1 MIENTS
7 LTGSFM
13 KVLNLNRFTREP
25 ENQQSRSFKEEV
37 RKENSEATSLEDGE
51 QRYETD
57 DEKN

>member
-1 MIENTS
+1 
-7 LTGSFM
+7 M

-25 ENQQSRSFKEEV
+25 ENKQSRSFKEEV